1 MGYPGQSGGQ
11 AIAEVLYGKV
21 NPSGR
26 LPFTVYPA
34 DYVNQISFFNMSMR
48 APPGRTYKF
57 YTGTPVFA
65 FGTGLS
71 YTQFTY
77 KWSMLPQGSVLG
89 DEPMTLTVEQLK
101 LHDINYEA
109 EVSNTG
115 KVGGSTS
122 VLAYIT
128 SNVPGA
134 PLKQLFNFQ
143 KVYLDPGETKK
154 LFFTATKD
162 TFKLVDKQVPI
173 YIVHIHTYN
182 M

>member
-11 AIAEVLYGKV
+11 AIAEILYGKV

-26 LPFTVYPA
+26 LPFTMYPV

-48 APPGRTYKF
+48 GHPGRTYKF
-57 YTGTPVFA
+57 YTGTPVYA

-77 KWSMLPQGSVLG
+77 KWSMVSQQEVLES
-89 DEPMTLTVEQLK
+89 DEPLTLTIDQLK
-101 LHDINYEA
+101 LRDINYKA
-109 EVSNTG
+109 EVSNIG
-115 KVGGSTS
+115 KMGGSTS

-128 SNVPGA
+128 SDVPGA

-143 KVYLDPGETKK
+143 KIYLDPGETKK
-154 LFFTATKD
+154 LFFTATKG
-162 TFKLVDKQVPI
+162 TFKLVDKQVSK
-173 YIVHIHTYN
+173 N
-182 M
+182 